1 MSQLEGYFVVEYEA
15 ILHCKDDARKEPVFW
30 CLLSCH
36 PSCMVVTYRECFE
49 NESSACQE
57 TRGNHSSV
65 FKAVLRPVLI
75 FVLSPVLI
83 FVLKPP
89 ENRLDGLHGKTLRSL
104 NNH

>member
-1 MSQLEGYFVVEYEA
+1 MIVVA
-15 ILHCKDDARKEPVFW
+15 TLVEPFKNPGDGCAVNA
-30 CLLSCH
+30 
-36 PSCMVVTYRECFE
+36 YGI
-49 NESSACQE
+49 
-57 TRGNHSSV
+57 RGNHSSV
-65 FKAVLRPVLI
+65 FKALLRPVLT